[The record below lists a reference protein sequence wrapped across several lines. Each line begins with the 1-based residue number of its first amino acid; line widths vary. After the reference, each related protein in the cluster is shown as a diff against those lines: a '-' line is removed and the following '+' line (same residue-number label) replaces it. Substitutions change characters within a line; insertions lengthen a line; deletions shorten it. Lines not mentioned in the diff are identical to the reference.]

1 MIVQVDIPE
10 ITKYANG
17 FPSHWMNIIL
27 LGNRP
32 DAYKIHAIVTT
43 YVRLVEGA
51 FVHYRLARKQ
61 VHTFWNTHTAIAIGS
76 HNLSVTYFE
85 DCINSM
91 HRATQCMTR
100 IRGNREVPTDLK
112 ALFPTKPRFTADAV
126 ANRLRGIR
134 DTIQH
139 MDEKVLKG
147 EIPERTPFML
157 MATGVEM
164 PVPDQPN
171 QTLKVIDRVV
181 IGGQEIFFAE
191 LAEWLTEMGDCAEVI
206 SKYQRPNLDH

>member
-1 MIVQVDIPE
+1 MIVRVAIPE
-10 ITKYANG
+10 ITKYPNG
-17 FPSHWMNIIL
+17 FPSHWMNITF

-51 FVHYRLARKQ
+51 FIHYKQARHH
-61 VHTFWNTHTAIAIGS
+61 VVTLWNTHTAIAIGS
-76 HNLSVTYFE
+76 HNLSATYFE

-91 HRATQCMTR
+91 HRATLCMTR
-100 IRGNREVPTDLK
+100 IRGNREVPADLK
-112 ALFPTKPRFTADAV
+112 ALFPTKPRFTTDAI

-139 MDEKVLKG
+139 MDERVLKA
-147 EIPERTPFML
+147 EILEGTPFML
-157 MATGVEM
+157 MATGVET
-164 PVPDQPN
+164 PVPDSDQPN
-171 QTLKVIDRVV
+171 QTLKVIDRLA
-181 IGGQEIFFAE
+181 IGGQEVFFVE

-206 SKYQRPNLDH
+206 SKYERTK